1 MPQLSL
7 VVRNL
12 CCDFHFPDLHSVWS
26 QCRCAAAKSWYEGGY
41 CWRNETLQGAGCADM
56 FGAILANGNVIV
68 MGGDSCVDSL
78 AGFRCDELPSTSR
91 RPQFR
96 YDLWE
101 FQAATLAWV
110 SNSRPHNSRR

>member
-26 QCRCAAAKSWYEGGY
+26 QCRCAAAKSPSQGGW
-41 CWRNETLQGAGCADM
+41 CGDGGADCADM
-56 FGAILANGNVIV
+56 FVAILSNGNVIV

-110 SNSRPHNSRR
+110 SNSRPHNSRW